1 MKIGITGVTGFVE
14 SNRVSIIKVRH
25 SILAVS
31 RNDKS
36 GERSISSIK
45 DAWLGFKYSEQD
57 FDESLIE
64 VISIDFENLE
74 TIPLSLFQI

>member
-1 MKIGITGVTGFVE
+1 MKIGITGVTGFVG
-14 SNRVSIIKVRH
+14 SAIACQLLKSGH

-45 DAWLGFKYSEQD
+45 RCLARFKI
-57 FDESLIE
+57 FRTR
-64 VISIDFENLE
+64 F
-74 TIPLSLFQI
+74 